1 MTTLSWEEIEDR
13 AANFKK
19 IWEKQKGAERQQAQN
34 FIRDFL
40 SVFGIENPMD
50 NDGEF
55 EHKCPKEVG
64 DDGYIDYFLPQ
75 KLVVEMKSKGK
86 DLGKAF
92 EQVKDYVFHL
102 PADEMPEL
110 VLVCDF
116 DKFEL
121 YHRTTAEHVS
131 FRLKDIR
138 RYVRHFANIAGYETQ
153 RIYDEQL
160 EVNIQ
165 AAVKM
170 AKIHDALKLFG
181 YEGHELEV
189 YLVRLLFCM
198 FAEDTGIFP
207 KDAFLNY
214 NENSKDNGSDL
225 SERIGK
231 LFEFLDMPPDIRA
244 KRTKLAADL
253 LQFGY
258 VDGGLF
264 SELLHTPDFDEKMR
278 QTLIDCCKF
287 DWSKIS
293 PAIFGSMFQGI
304 MDPEERREIG
314 AHYTSEENILK
325 VINPLFIDDLWAEF
339 ERVKST
345 PKKLEEFHEKIASLR
360 ILDPACG
367 CGNFLITTYKELR
380 RLELEIIKMKYPSR
394 QRLLDVSP
402 LIKVSIE
409 QFYGIEIL
417 EFPCEVARTGMWLV
431 EHLMNREVGEW
442 FGMAYADLP
451 LKRSAHI
458 YCENALRRNWQE
470 LLKDDKDYSDILK
483 FDYIIGNPPYVG
495 YGFQKK
501 QNDLQTTTQSDDMQH
516 VYVDETGKPYPSSGK
531 IDYVAAW
538 FFKASQLCENSRT
551 KAGFVSTNS
560 ITQGDQVAPVWKP
573 LIERFHIHIDF
584 AYRTFKW
591 SNEGIKKA
599 AVHCVIIGFSGSKNI
614 KTKRVIFDN
623 NQKISVT
630 KINPYL
636 VEADDIVIERRK
648 TSLCHQIEM
657 ETGNR
662 PADGGHLIIEAD
674 DYEDFINK
682 EPSSIKYIKRLTGSD
697 EYINNIKRYC
707 LWLVGV
713 KPSELRQMPE
723 VMKRIDACRNDRL
736 KGAPDRQKLAETPTL
751 FRETKN
757 PESYILIPR
766 VSSEKRKY
774 IPMGF
779 LDDSII
785 PTDAA
790 TIIPNATLYHFGIL
804 TSSVHMAWM
813 RAVCGRLKSDY
824 RYSKDIVYNNFP
836 WPDLTGKWGVGS
848 GKIKPNETPDLYKK
862 RMEARIS
869 LCSEEI
875 LHIRDSYPES
885 SLADLYD
892 PLTMPPDLLKAHKA
906 LDKAVMELYGYCSD
920 MSEPEIVADLMVR
933 YQKLEHAE
941 NAKNAAETAASPGS
955 KPKRTSKKKTDD

>member
-1 MTTLSWEEIEDR
+1 MTTLSWDEIEDR
-13 AANFKK
+13 AAAFRKS
-19 IWEKQKGAERQQAQN
+19 WEKQKGAERQQAQN

-64 DDGYIDYFLPQ
+64 DDGYIDYFLPK
-75 KLVVEMKSKGK
+75 KLIVEMKSKGK
-86 DLGKAF
+86 DLSMAF

-116 DKFEL
+116 NKFEL

-131 FRLKDIR
+131 FQLKDIR
-138 RYVRHFANIAGYETQ
+138 KYIRHFANIAGYETQ
-153 RIYDEQL
+153 RIYDEQF
-160 EVNIQ
+160 EVNVE
-165 AAVKM
+165 AAMKM
-170 AKIHDALKLFG
+170 ARIHDALREYG

-214 NENSKDNGSDL
+214 NDNSKEDGTDL

-231 LFEFLDMPPDIRA
+231 LFEILDMSPEKRS
-244 KRTKLAADL
+244 KRTLLSADL

-264 SELLHTPDFDEKMR
+264 RERLDMPEFNEKMR

-304 MDPEERREIG
+304 MDPEQRREIG

-325 VINPLFIDDLWAEF
+325 VINPLFMDDLWNEF
-339 ERVKST
+339 ERVKAT
-345 PKKLEEFHEKIASLR
+345 PKKLEAFHEKIANLR

-402 LIKVSIE
+402 LIKVSID
-409 QFYGIEIL
+409 QFYGLEIL
-417 EFPCEVARTGMWLV
+417 DFPCEVARTGMWLV

-458 YCENALRRNWQE
+458 IQGNALRLDWQE
-470 LLKDDKDYSDILK
+470 LLKDDVKYAENLR
-483 FDYIIGNPPYVG
+483 FDYIIGTPPYIG
-495 YGFQKK
+495 ARYMSAEQKDDLNKVFGNQKNAGNLDYVTCWVK
-501 QNDLQTTTQSDDMQH
+501 QASDYMTYASHTRTAFVMTNSVTQG
-516 VYVDETGKPYPSSGK
+516 ETPANLWQPLFDQGLH
-531 IDYVAAW
+531 IDYAW
-538 FFKASQLCENSRT
+538 
-551 KAGFVSTNS
+551 
-560 ITQGDQVAPVWKP
+560 
-573 LIERFHIHIDF
+573 
-584 AYRTFKW
+584 RTFKW
-591 SNEGIKKA
+591 WNEGRGKA
-599 AVHCVIIGFSGSKNI
+599 AVHCVIVGFSQSNSVVDRYI
-614 KTKRVIFDN
+614 LSELVVTKRG
-623 NQKISVT
+623 KET
-630 KINPYL
+630 KQIVKTPCSQINGYL
-636 VEADDIVIERRK
+636 VDAPCVSVMSRPKPLCDVPEIGIGNKPIDDGNYLFLDSEKEEFVRIEPA
-648 TSLCHQIEM
+648 SEM
-657 ETGNR
+657 
-662 PADGGHLIIEAD
+662 
-674 DYEDFINK
+674 YF
-682 EPSSIKYIKRLTGSD
+682 KRWYGSD
-697 EYINNIKRYC
+697 EFINNRPRWC
-707 LWLVGV
+707 LWLGDCE
-713 KPSELRQMPE
+713 PGDLRKMPE
-723 VMKRIDACRNDRL
+723 CLKRVQAVRAFRL
-736 KGAPDRQKLAETPTL
+736 ASKSEGTRKLADKPTR
-751 FRETKN
+751 FHVENMPKGN
-757 PESYILIPR
+757 YIVIPE

-774 IPMGF
+774 IPMGYMSPDV
-779 LDDSII
+779 LCSNLVKL
-785 PTDAA
+785 
-790 TIIPNATLYHFGIL
+790 IPNATLYHFGIL

-836 WPDLTGKWGVGS
+836 WPDLNGANGIDSAKRKAKES
-848 GKIKPNETPDLYKK
+848 DEDYKK
-862 RMEARIS
+862 RMEAKIS
-869 LCSEEI
+869 LCAEEI
-875 LHIRDSYPES
+875 LRARDNHPNS

-892 PLTMPPDLLKAHKA
+892 PLTMPPDLRKAHKA
-906 LDKAVMELYGYCSD
+906 LDKAVMELYGYMQD
-920 MSEPEIVADLMVR
+920 MSESEIVADLMVR
-933 YQKLEHAE
+933 YQKLIEAE
-941 NAKNAAETAASPGS
+941 RANSFISTPKGKGRKDAMAKP
-955 KPKRTSKKKTDD
+955 